1 MQKKCT
7 EKVRMKM
14 DKKVNS
20 IKEVDLSGLEFPVV
34 AVYKNPLDYPDKVVA
49 RIFEMNKPTDTVI
62 VKERLEEIQKDI
74 KENTGLIFVERGA
87 DDVKSLVG
95 VWV

>member
-1 MQKKCT
+1 
-7 EKVRMKM
+7 MKM

-20 IKEVDLSGLEFPVV
+20 IKEVDLSGLKMPMA
-34 AVYKNPLDYPDKVVA
+34 AVYQNPLDYPDKVVA
-49 RIFEMNKPTDTVI
+49 RIFDMDKPTDTVI
-62 VKERLEEIQKDI
+62 VKESLEEIQKDI
-74 KENTGLIFVERGA
+74 KENTSLIFVERGA

>member
-1 MQKKCT
+1 
-7 EKVRMKM
+7 M

-20 IKEVDLSGLEFPVV
+20 IKEVDLSGLKMPMA
-34 AVYKNPLDYPDKVVA
+34 AVYQNPLDYPDKVVA
-49 RIFEMNKPTDTVI
+49 RIFDMDKPTDTVI
-62 VKERLEEIQKDI
+62 VKESLEEIHKDI
-74 KENTGLIFVERGA
+74 KENTSLIFVERGA